1 MSTPYWLRGGS
12 RRFGRWH
19 CTCRCADVASTLGH
33 SHQHPAY
40 VHALSP
46 KMEFLSIFKG
56 EDGKPTFMQNT
67 TSFFSSVQAKGDDLV
82 TSLKKKTADAVQQLS
97 STQLSTNA
105 PAAASRADGDED
117 SSASEYGDGG
127 DPAMYAD
134 EAPMERKL
142 SSESIDSLPAEEAE
156 KYRSDIGQ
164 FVMAMLTEN
173 GAGVVTKNA
182 HIFQS
187 YIEHHTGRSAF
198 AKELRKQTDEMKQVP
213 ASVLQLL
220 ASICNN
226 TLTECGKNDDFSPAA
241 SILNVAFR
249 IFQQNVNSAGKVVL
263 TYLYES
269 LKDQMLWQSTRF
281 WNAAVFIALQEERVN
296 RQIVPNTTDDQENL
310 DAEAKLHDS
319 IVYNQLSKFAWRMY
333 SLGLSKDACLDFL
346 RKQVEDTSLSKENQR
361 NLRANVLRFYS
372 SDK

>member
-1 MSTPYWLRGGS
+1 
-12 RRFGRWH
+12 
-19 CTCRCADVASTLGH
+19 
-33 SHQHPAY
+33 
-40 VHALSP
+40 
-46 KMEFLSIFKG
+46 MEFLSIFKG
-56 EDGKPTFMQNT
+56 EEGKPTFVQNT
-67 TSFFSSVQAKGDDLV
+67 TSFLSSVQAKGDDLV
-82 TSLKKKTADAVQQLS
+82 TNLKKKTANAVQQLS
-97 STQLSTNA
+97 SAQLSA
-105 PAAASRADGDED
+105 SAATGASREDGDED

-142 SSESIDSLPAEEAE
+142 SSESIDSLPAEEAD
-156 KYRSDIGQ
+156 KYRSDIRQ
-164 FVMAMLTEN
+164 FIMAMLTED
-173 GAGVVTKNA
+173 GAEVVTKNA
-182 HIFQS
+182 HIFQG

-198 AKELRKQTDEMKQVP
+198 AKELRKQASLKSRVTFFLQTDQVKQVP

-220 ASICNN
+220 ASFCNS
-226 TLTECGKNDDFSPAA
+226 TLMECSKNDDFSPAA

-269 LKDQMLWQSTRF
+269 LKDQTLWQSTRF

-296 RQIVPNTTDDQENL
+296 RQIVPKYVNLSKTLVLVVNTTDDQENL
-310 DAEAKLHDS
+310 DAEAELHDS
-319 IVYNQLSKFAWRMY
+319 IVYNQLSKFAWRMF
-333 SLGLSKDACLDFL
+333 SLGLSKDACMDFL

>member
-1 MSTPYWLRGGS
+1 SKSDWLGQPTTLAPHWLEGGS
-12 RRFGRWH
+12 KCFGRWY
-19 CTCRCADVASTLGH
+19 CTYRCAGVASALERAHHLPTC
-33 SHQHPAY
+33 
-40 VHALSP
+40 VHALSA

-56 EDGKPTFMQNT
+56 EEGKPTFVQNT
-67 TSFFSSVQAKGDDLV
+67 TSFLSSVQAKGDDLV
-82 TSLKKKTADAVQQLS
+82 TSLKKKTANAVQQLS
-97 STQLSTNA
+97 SAQLSTSA
-105 PAAASRADGDED
+105 PAGASHEEGDED

-142 SSESIDSLPAEEAE
+142 SSESIDSLPAEEAD
-156 KYRSDIGQ
+156 KYRSDIRQ
-164 FVMAMLTEN
+164 FIMAMLTED
-173 GAGVVTKNA
+173 GAEVVTKNA
-182 HIFQS
+182 HIFQG
-187 YIEHHTGRSAF
+187 YIE
-198 AKELRKQTDEMKQVP
+198 TDQVKQVP
-213 ASVLQLL
+213 TSVLQLL
-220 ASICNN
+220 ASFCNS
-226 TLTECGKNDDFSPAA
+226 TLMECGKNDDFSPAA

-269 LKDQMLWQSTRF
+269 LKDQTLWQSTRF

-310 DAEAKLHDS
+310 DAEAELHDS
-319 IVYNQLSKFAWRMY
+319 IVYNQLSKFAWRMF
-333 SLGLSKDACLDFL
+333 SLGLSRDACMDFL

-372 SDK
+372 PDK